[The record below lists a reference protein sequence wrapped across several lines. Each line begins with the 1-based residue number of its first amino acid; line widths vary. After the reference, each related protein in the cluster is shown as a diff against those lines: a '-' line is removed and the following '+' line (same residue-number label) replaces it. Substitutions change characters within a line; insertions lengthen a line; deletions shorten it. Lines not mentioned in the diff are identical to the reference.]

1 MSLIETLKSIL
12 KRIRLKCKCKSLCLS
27 DCEVSVGRKST
38 IRHNNNNNTNEEDN
52 NTDEITT
59 TSETTNTNNNN
70 ITVNN
75 QISTPNTQHRQ
86 LPAIPIQNVYTTLE

>member
-38 IRHNNNNNTNEEDN
+38 IRHNNNTNEEDN